1 MFSSHKLRSLMAV
14 IILLITVTG
23 AAAAQ
28 QSQSPSQ
35 SPSNASVPAG
45 VIEVLSQKLPKMDG
59 ANLTVKLIEVT
70 YAAGAASRAHSHP
83 CVVVGYVVDGAI
95 VSQVKGEAEGT
106 YPAGKAFYEAPNG
119 VHAVSKNA
127 SATTPSKLLAIFIC
141 DKEGP
146 LTVPA
151 PRNANDSH

>member
-1 MFSSHKLRSLMAV
+1 MHSNHTVWAAIVAIGLFSAC
-14 IILLITVTG
+14 

-28 QSQSPSQ
+28 QTPAK
-35 SPSNASVPAG
+35 ASLPAG
-45 VIEVLSQKLPKMDG
+45 VVEVLSQKLPTMDG
-59 ANLTVKLIEVT
+59 ANLTVKLIDVT
-70 YAAGAASRAHSHP
+70 YAAGAASRPHSHP

-95 VSQVKGEAEGT
+95 VSQVKGEAEGA

-127 SATTPSKLLAIFIC
+127 SATAPSKLLAIFIC

-151 PRNANDSH
+151 PSSDSH

>member
-1 MFSSHKLRSLMAV
+1 MIWKLMGIVGLSLTAILAV
-14 IILLITVTG
+14 TLWLYRPYMPVH
-23 AAAAQ
+23 A
-28 QSQSPSQ
+28 QSQPR
-35 SPSNASVPAG
+35 ASLPAG
-45 VIEVLSQKLPKMDG
+45 VVEVLSQRLPTMDG
-59 ANLTVKLIEVT
+59 ANLTVKLIDVT
-70 YAAGAASRAHSHP
+70 YAPGAASRPHSHP
-83 CVVVGYVVDGAI
+83 CVVVGYVVNGTI

-146 LTVPA
+146 LTVTA
-151 PRNANDSH
+151 SDSH